1 MKFYDQAMEL
11 GGGGEVRR
19 DRGFSNENANRYLKP
34 EACVGVAKLS
44 SRVGGANALNEF
56 VKVK

>member
-1 MKFYDQAMEL
+1 ME
-11 GGGGEVRR
+11 G
-19 DRGFSNENANRYLKP
+19 RGLSNENANRYLKP

-44 SRVGGANALNEF
+44 SQVGGANALNEF

>member
-1 MKFYDQAMEL
+1 MTKRSSS
-11 GGGGEVRR
+11 GGGAEG
-19 DRGFSNENANRYLKP
+19 RGLSNENANRYLKP

-44 SRVGGANALNEF
+44 SQVGGANALNEF